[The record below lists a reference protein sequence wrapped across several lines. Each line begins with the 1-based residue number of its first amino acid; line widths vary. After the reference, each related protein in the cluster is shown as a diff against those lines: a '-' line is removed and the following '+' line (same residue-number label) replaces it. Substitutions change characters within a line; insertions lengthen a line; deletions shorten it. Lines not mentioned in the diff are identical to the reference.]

1 MKEVA
6 VLRSCVLLDISV
18 QTELVILCKN
28 APLDFGGKFARTV
41 ESVVNL

>member
-6 VLRSCVLLDISV
+6 VLRSCVSLDISV
-18 QTELVILCKN
+18 PTELAILCKN
-28 APLDFGGKFARTV
+28 APLDFGGNVARTV